1 MTTPRKLFIIAQT
14 STIVRDCLVFW
25 EQGNIRWIGCLTKIL
40 QFRINSIEQY
50 SNKYPELETT
60 NHLTQTLMPGLDFDT
75 PDLEKESKL
84 LQAIFIAHQVQSQVE
99 EVCISLAKLSR
110 IEITDLELI
119 KRIKQTLLQQ

>member
-25 EQGNIRWIGCLTKIL
+25 EQGNISWIGCLTKIL
-40 QFRINSIEQY
+40 QFQINSIEQY
-50 SNKYPELETT
+50 SKKYPELETT
-60 NHLTQTLMPGLDFDT
+60 NHLAQTLMPGLDFDT

-99 EVCISLAKLSR
+99 EVCISLAESSR